1 MVLSVFSPAFGGGEY
16 AKYSFVLSKLI
27 SVSEKRTQLEILL
40 KVKPK
45 IPKTQIAIML
55 GISRSTLY
63 DELAR
68 GSVEQLDTNRIK
80 HKKYFADAG
89 QRVYEEHRKNSRNP
103 CKLVRVS
110 EFIEYA
116 EERILKH
123 KESPDTVVGYAK
135 KYGLFGDD
143 IVCTKTLYNYID
155 LCYLKVRNID
165 LLLKVKLKQK
175 DEIVRQNK
183 KTLGESIENRPPIV
197 GLRTT
202 FGHWE
207 IDTIVGTIDTAP
219 VLLTLDERKT
229 RTRII
234 RKIEGRTSAAVNKAM
249 QGIMAEYG
257 DLAPKIFKTITAD
270 NGSEFTH
277 LQEALPCTKVYF
289 AHPYTP
295 GERGTNGNQSG
306 VVRRFFPKGKS
317 FENVSDEA
325 VRRVQDWINLLPRKI
340 FDYSCSYDLF
350 MENINF
356 L

>member
-1 MVLSVFSPAFGGGEY
+1 MTQEY
-16 AKYSFVLSKLI
+16 YSTGRRKFQHLTA
-27 SVSEKRTQLEILL
+27 EKRAQLEILL
-40 KVKPK
+40 KVRPK
-45 IPKTQIAIML
+45 IPKTRIAKML
-55 GISRSTLY
+55 GIARSTLY
-63 DELAR
+63 DELNR
-68 GSVEQLDTNRIK
+68 GSVEQMDTNLVK
-80 HKKYFADAG
+80 YKKYFADAG

-103 CKLVRVS
+103 CKLTKVY

-123 KESPDTVVGYAK
+123 KESPDTIVGYAK

-155 LCYLKVRNID
+155 LCYLNVRNID
-165 LLLKVKLKQK
+165 LLLKVKLKRK
-175 DEIVRQNK
+175 NERLRQNK
-183 KTLGESIENRPPIV
+183 KILGESIEYRPPIV

-207 IDTIVGTIDTAP
+207 IDTIVGTLDTAP

-234 RKIEGRTSAAVNKAM
+234 RKIESRTSSAVNKAM
-249 QGIMAEYG
+249 QEIMAEYG
-257 DLAPKIFKTITAD
+257 ELAPKIFETITAD

-277 LQEALPCTKVYF
+277 LADAVPNTKVYF

-295 GERGTNGNQSG
+295 SERGTNENQNG
-306 VVRRFFPKGKS
+306 IVRRFFPKGKS
-317 FENVSDEA
+317 FEDVTDEA
-325 VRRVQDWINLLPRKI
+325 VARVQDWINLLPRKI

-350 MENINF
+350 VENLNF

>member
-1 MVLSVFSPAFGGGEY
+1 MTQEY
-16 AKYSFVLSKLI
+16 YSTGRRKFQHLT
-27 SVSEKRTQLEILL
+27 SEKRAQLEVLL
-40 KVKPK
+40 KVVPK
-45 IPKTQIAIML
+45 MPKTKIAQML
-55 GISRSTLY
+55 GIARSTLY
-63 DELAR
+63 AELRR
-68 GSVEQLDTNRIK
+68 GSVEQLDTNLVK
-80 HKKYFADAG
+80 YQKYFADAG

-103 CKLVRVS
+103 CKLAKVS

-123 KESPDTVVGYAK
+123 KESPDTIVGYAK
-135 KYGLFGDD
+135 KYSPFGDD

-155 LCYLKVRNID
+155 RCYLRVRNID

-175 DEIVRQNK
+175 DEIVRENK
-183 KTLGESIENRPPIV
+183 KILGESIENRPPIV

-207 IDTIVGTIDTAP
+207 IDTIVGTIDTEP

-234 RKIEGRTSAAVNKAM
+234 RKIESRTSAAVNKAM
-249 QGIMAEYG
+249 QEIMLEYG
-257 DLAPKIFKTITAD
+257 ELAPKIFKTITAD

-277 LQEALPCTKVYF
+277 LGEAMPHSKVYY

-295 GERGTNGNQSG
+295 SERGTNENQNG
-306 VVRRFFPKGKS
+306 IVRRFFPKGKS
-317 FENVSDEA
+317 FENVTDEA

-350 MENINF
+350 MENLNY